1 MAGYIVS
8 LDSER
13 SLEMYTRSGMYAT
26 KMSTPSKSGW
36 KIHHEGTWADYCTMQ
51 PGDNIYFFIK
61 RKIYGIGELVVID
74 GSCRLRNYPEA
85 NVPQP
90 YAYDTVRS
98 SLLWD
103 ESDSSVNQRW
113 VCFFKPAPAFFRKGI
128 DMDDVLA
135 SNPSK
140 FRMLRAFWKLSFVKI
155 DDEENQALKDVILK
169 SNEEHIGDES
179 HNGKFS
185 TRYEAEHQR
194 VREHTAGSSE
204 YSFSSEHIL
213 SSCAEGDWLRHEM
226 ALEAGLLFQ
235 LSEREPNTVDVFGQ
249 WDYLSHQV
257 VASPFKPIDYMDK
270 MDVFGYAYVPGYRP
284 TISRYLVA
292 EIKKGT
298 AGCGD
303 IDQLLKYVDWVTSEY
318 AFGNYSM
325 IKAFLVAYEFPQE
338 VINHAV
344 EKGRRNYTIGRRPAR
359 SDEWNA
365 LSLVKYA
372 YNSDEDALSFQ
383 LVT

>member
-1 MAGYIVS
+1 
-8 LDSER
+8 
-13 SLEMYTRSGMYAT
+13 
-26 KMSTPSKSGW
+26 
-36 KIHHEGTWADYCTMQ
+36 
-51 PGDNIYFFIK
+51 
-61 RKIYGIGELVVID
+61 
-74 GSCRLRNYPEA
+74 LRNYPEA

-169 SNEEHIGDES
+169 SNEEYIGDES

-226 ALEAGLLFQ
+226 RATKPVCYSSSVRESQTLL
-235 LSEREPNTVDVFGQ
+235 
-249 WDYLSHQV
+249 
-257 VASPFKPIDYMDK
+257 M
-270 MDVFGYAYVPGYRP
+270 
-284 TISRYLVA
+284 
-292 EIKKGT
+292 
-298 AGCGD
+298 
-303 IDQLLKYVDWVTSEY
+303 
-318 AFGNYSM
+318 
-325 IKAFLVAYEFPQE
+325 FLVSG
-338 VINHAV
+338 IICHT
-344 EKGRRNYTIGRRPAR
+344 R
-359 SDEWNA
+359 
-365 LSLVKYA
+365 L
-372 YNSDEDALSFQ
+372 
-383 LVT
+383 